1 MITVLLDSS
10 DRNLAV
16 GIADENKLIDY
27 VQYEAWQRQSELMIT
42 ELETLLKKHNIGK
55 DDIASV
61 MCGIGPGSYTG
72 VRISLTIA
80 KVMAMALGIP
90 LFTVSSLRILK
101 DNDKPSICII
111 NARSGRSYVGVYQKD
126 EVIMAD
132 QIMKNEDLLKYI
144 ENHPDFSLCGSLEYL
159 HLEGKKANVL
169 AEMFSLK
176 SALTSEK
183 EPLGLTPIY
192 MKD

>member
-16 GIADENKLIDY
+16 GIAKDNKLIDY

-42 ELETLLKKHNIGK
+42 ELQKLLEKHHIVK
-55 DDIASV
+55 EDIESV

-101 DNDKPSICII
+101 DHDKPSICII

-126 EVIMAD
+126 EIIMAD

-144 ENHPDFSLCGSLEYL
+144 KNHQDFSLCGSLEYL

-169 AEMFSLK
+169 EEMFSLK
-176 SALTSEK
+176 NSLTSEK
-183 EPLGLTPIY
+183 DPLGLTPVY

>member
-16 GIADENKLIDY
+16 GIADDNKLIDY

-42 ELETLLKKHNIGK
+42 ELQKLLEKHHVAK
-55 DDIASV
+55 DDIKGV

-90 LFTVSSLRILK
+90 LFAVSSLRILK
-101 DNDKPSICII
+101 DQDNPSICII

-126 EVIMAD
+126 ETIMPD
-132 QIMKNEDLLKYI
+132 QIMKNDDLLEYI
-144 ENHPDFSLCGSLEYL
+144 KNHPTFSLCGSLEYL
-159 HLEGKKANVL
+159 HLEGKKDNVL
-169 AEMFSLK
+169 EEMFSLK
-176 SALTSEK
+176 NALTSEK
-183 EPLGLTPIY
+183 EPLGLTPVY

>member
-16 GIADENKLIDY
+16 GIANESGLIDY

-42 ELETLLKKHNIGK
+42 ELEKLLKKHHIVKENIE
-55 DDIASV
+55 SV

-80 KVMAMALGIP
+80 KVMAMALSIP

-101 DNDKPSICII
+101 DHDRPSICII
-111 NARSGRSYVGVYQKD
+111 NARSGRSYVGVYKQD
-126 EVIMAD
+126 EIIMAD
-132 QIMKNEDLLKYI
+132 QIMKNEDLLEYI
-144 ENHPDFSLCGSLEYL
+144 KNHPDFSLCGSLEYL

-169 AEMFSLK
+169 EEMNSLK
-176 SALTSEK
+176 NALTSEK